1 MKSLSDLNTFSET
14 EITFEDPTF
23 TGVIFDR
30 SAAIDTRVSILEGED
45 FEFVPG
51 IKAISLS
58 NPLAANISI
67 TFDVSSFTDVTLT
80 FSLSGTNVNLSVAS
94 NFYTLSNIQNIA
106 DFNAALFPTVNTITY
121 ADSANH
127 DFNIPTTISSVGIL
141 TQFTMFVTVQVAD
154 LFSTGGLSSFA
165 SDSDHAITNAPNLQ
179 TASGATFTVIV
190 TPSEPTYVD
199 TITCAGTL
207 GGTFNYG
214 DDSSDTLTII
224 GTKDQV
230 NAHLNS
236 MTMTTSATAT
246 ADFSLEYSVTN
257 DVNAEGDI
265 ENQTLT
271 SYEYITKTVYT
282 GTYTKNSTKNLSDG
296 PRISNNANEDGT
308 VGNHE
313 LEIAVT
319 TADSGV
325 SNFVDLTSNGAIG
338 YWQIDSANKSPE
350 WNYPNETLTG
360 FPTGYDDIFP
370 ITKNS
375 WCVSFAT
382 GSGPRLITMKRYDF
396 NQSTQSWSEHSTLYS
411 NFSEYGT
418 PGVGT
423 TYPRPV
429 QSLLVSLD
437 ANVIYMPYY
446 NLSGNNK
453 LLRYHSG
460 GWDEL
465 FDNMSQSIDWMS
477 PDGNWIAFA
486 ASGQTTGYQIQYWR
500 GVISGDTG
508 YSSYTVDTSSAR
520 NDISVNDTS
529 LRQFFAGDDNTFKL
543 WVWDD
548 DELPSNTGTS
558 PSLFYDIWEFTS
570 TTMTFKK
577 TVEHVTTSDIL
588 TAGVGSHNVDF
599 VMPEVGHFVT
609 TAFDQSG
616 YRTPNYH
623 AYFSS
628 LVGGGVYD
636 GAYEIYNINNLET
649 LEFIANDDAGRIN
662 ALNKSRNEFRIAIAS
677 GPTYAYYRYQLGGYE
692 WDNATGTLLLE
703 GTKAQI
709 NTMLDT
715 LSATIGNTN
724 EDDLILTYTL
734 DTIQGDTDTAVWTLS
749 L

>member
-350 WNYPNETLTG
+350 WNYPNSSLTG
-360 FPTGYDDIFP
+360 FPTGYDKVWAM
-370 ITKNS
+370 TKTS
-375 WCVSFAT
+375 WFVSFAT
-382 GSGPRLITMKRYDF
+382 GSSPRLITMKRYDF
-396 NQSTQSWSEHSTLYS
+396 DQSTQSWSEHSTVFS

-418 PGVGT
+418 PAPGAV
-423 TYPRPV
+423 TYPVPLRTEAK
-429 QSLLVSLD
+429 SLD
-437 ANVIYMPYY
+437 ANTVYLGGYTNAISNY
-446 NLSGNNK
+446 K
-453 LLRYHSG
+453 ILRYHTG
-460 GWDEL
+460 AWDEL
-465 FDNMSQSIDWMS
+465 FDQVNFQFMSF
-477 PDGNWIAFA
+477 DGNWLGLRN
-486 ASGQTTGYQIQYWR
+486 SNQTTANKVLKWR
-500 GVISGDTG
+500 GVISEDTG
-508 YSSYTVDTSSAR
+508 YDEYTLDTSSAR
-520 NDISVNDTS
+520 NTS
-529 LRQFFAGDDNTFKL
+529 IWGGNIRTQFVGDATNQKL
-543 WVWDD
+543 WIWDA
-548 DELPSNTGTS
+548 DELPTSGTSGDFYYDVYDVTSTDITFNQTVKITPSSSIISGNTTNSVSFGPLGGGILQDTNLEAGGGYRKPAYYAGFDVLIIGSDGEHELYSINSNTTLDFISNGETRLGT
-558 PSLFYDIWEFTS
+558 
-570 TTMTFKK
+570 
-577 TVEHVTTSDIL
+577 V
-588 TAGVGSHNVDF
+588 N
-599 VMPEVGHFVT
+599 
-609 TAFDQSG
+609 
-616 YRTPNYH
+616 
-623 AYFSS
+623 
-628 LVGGGVYD
+628 
-636 GAYEIYNINNLET
+636 
-649 LEFIANDDAGRIN
+649 
-662 ALNKSRNEFRIAIAS
+662 AS
-677 GPTYAYYRYQLGGYE
+677 GNERLTSVSAVDTYFRYQLGGYE